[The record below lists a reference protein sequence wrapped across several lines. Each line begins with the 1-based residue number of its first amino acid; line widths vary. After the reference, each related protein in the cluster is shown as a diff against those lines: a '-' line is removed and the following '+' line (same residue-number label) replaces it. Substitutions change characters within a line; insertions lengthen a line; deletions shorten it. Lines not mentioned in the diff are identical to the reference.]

1 MNQALSL
8 ILAAFLMLPSAAFAE
23 GMAPAKFYNI
33 PPKAA
38 KPSVPVSAKVK
49 EIIAPNIIQLET
61 GESVRLLG
69 IEAGRKTEVN
79 RKAFEYLSTDVKGKM
94 VQLAYDRKLRDD
106 MGRLLA
112 YVTVEGQ
119 KSESGGGFLQEDL
132 LWRGYVYTSKKYP
145 CKEYRRFRFYEKGA
159 KKANRGNWEG
169 TR

>member
-1 MNQALSL
+1 MNRLISL
-8 ILAAFLMLPSAAFAE
+8 VLAAFLMAPSIGFAE
-23 GMAPAKFYNI
+23 GMAPAKFYDI
-33 PPKAA
+33 PPRPA

-49 EIIAPNIIQLET
+49 EIIAPNILQLET

-94 VQLAYDRKLRDD
+94 IKLEYDKKLRDD
-106 MGRLLA
+106 IGRLLA
-112 YVTVEGQ
+112 YVTLEGQ

-145 CKEYRRFRFYEKGA
+145 CKELRRFRFYEKGA
-159 KKANRGNWEG
+159 KKAGRGNWEG